1 MKLVV
6 RECICLVSI
15 PRELES
21 LLHCVCP
28 ILAFRAVPIC
38 PTTDL
43 SLVGG
48 IPKVRGMKA
57 PRNMNCN
64 HPITSKA
71 NEKQR

>member
-28 ILAFRAVPIC
+28 ILTFRAVPIC
-38 PTTDL
+38 STTDL

-48 IPKVRGMKA
+48 NTKGERKESSQKYELQP
-57 PRNMNCN
+57 P
-64 HPITSKA
+64 HYLES
-71 NEKQR
+71 E